1 MLDNIPHDVIN
12 VIKEFLPI
20 NVLFYT
26 SKKYF
31 EKYYINYR
39 LFINKNNNNNV
50 VDNYL
55 LHISNDYY
63 IRGNHFL
70 QLKYNA
76 INNSRYLNMII
87 RFDHDYIFKTVMDQ
101 KFKFWKKLKNY
112 YYNGSKYPN
121 YITFLESLCIKY
133 NSNNCRNIIN
143 ENNEIEY
150 KLRKKRYKKIKT
162 IHNRWTS

>member
-87 RFDHDYIFKTVMDQ
+87 RFDHDYIQ
-101 KFKFWKKLKNY
+101 Y
-112 YYNGSKYPN
+112 Y
-121 YITFLESLCIKY
+121 
-133 NSNNCRNIIN
+133 
-143 ENNEIEY
+143 
-150 KLRKKRYKKIKT
+150 
-162 IHNRWTS
+162 

>member
-1 MLDNIPHDVIN
+1 MLEVIPDDIIN

-26 SKKYF
+26 SRRYF

-39 LFINKNNNNNV
+39 LFINKSNTKKNN
-50 VDNYL
+50 L
-55 LHISNDYY
+55 LHITNDYY

-70 QLKYNA
+70 QLKYNT

-87 RFDHDYIFKTVMDQ
+87 RFDHFYIFGIIMEK
-101 KFKFWKKLKNY
+101 KFKYWKKLKNY
-112 YYNGSKYPN
+112 YYNGNRYPN
-121 YITFLESLCIKY
+121 YITFLDSLCIKY
-133 NSNNCRNIIN
+133 NSNKCRNILN
-143 ENNEIEY
+143 EKNNKEY